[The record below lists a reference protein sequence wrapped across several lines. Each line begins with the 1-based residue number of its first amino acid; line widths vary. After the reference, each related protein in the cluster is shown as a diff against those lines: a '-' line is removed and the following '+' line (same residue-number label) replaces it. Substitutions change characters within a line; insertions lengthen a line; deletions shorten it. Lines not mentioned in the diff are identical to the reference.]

1 MSILRFT
8 REERARR
15 RKEAAFGW
23 GSTKNM
29 TTHEFIAHR
38 ERQAMD
44 EKKRKQEAAQRA
56 RASENKQIVA
66 SPVAGKR
73 RGGFLKLLIFLAF
86 LAGIIYLYLKYIKRT
101 I

>member
-38 ERQAMD
+38 ERMAMD
-44 EKKRKQEAAQRA
+44 EKKREQDEAKRRQDTTL
-56 RASENKQIVA
+56 K
-66 SPVAGKR
+66 GKNPAVPGVR
-73 RGGFLKLLIFLAF
+73 RGGFLKLLLFLAVI
-86 LAGIIYLYLKYIKRT
+86 AGIIYLYLKYIKK
-101 I
+101 